1 MLPVVVARLAASVV
15 ELASDATDLV
25 CRLTGCLGAAPVFAG
40 LWQVA
45 ARQLLINVG
54 KLV

>member
-1 MLPVVVARLAASVV
+1 VEALVGRLTASVA

-25 CRLTGCLGAAPVFAG
+25 CRLTGCLGATPVFAG

-45 ARQLLINVG
+45 ARQLLIDVG
-54 KLV
+54 KFV